1 MRLFRLLTPIACIL
15 LLAGCKDS
23 SQTARMTPRIPV
35 VNSHGIPGPENNHYK
50 EVIFDHPVVV
60 KDGWLQPWLDYDSL
74 MVWSMNF
81 LIDGP
86 KCETP
91 DGILPGYLATAS
103 YEAWAMVF
111 PDVLTEYPEVLEGNY
126 IWRGNMIPNNQGSN
140 VYFAMKLFRY
150 YYPYTG
156 DIRALVP
163 VKNILDRMLMFLT
176 PDDWAW
182 PGMVRTQ
189 DNDDPDGIWLDERLE
204 PDKAAM
210 TGIAFMDYAAYTG
223 EEKYQQMAEHI
234 ADLLLKNIKDGS
246 ETVSP
251 LPFRVNM
258 RTGETE
264 DAYTAD
270 MIFVVEFF
278 DKLLACDNSL
288 DKADMK
294 AKRDLVFDWIMEY
307 PVNTGLWSGYFEDVP
322 CLIDNINQFS
332 PMETARYLLDN
343 PEACKDYKQIVLDLL
358 AFVKER
364 FGPVTRYGAASINEQ
379 DACYYEMGSHTARYG
394 SVLAR
399 WAAETRCEQAK
410 KEALST
416 LALAEYTAYNHT
428 SKGNIAVNSVGLNWA
443 GIWNSDC
450 YFDYLPHFLEGMA
463 AWPEIIPEGTDHIFS
478 TTCMMKDVAYAP
490 GSVKYTALDP
500 NGTEMLKLSF
510 EPKVLSGGKP
520 LPRSC
525 WKFGK
530 YNGCDNILTINRKGV
545 TDIEVVQK

>member
-1 MRLFRLLTPIACIL
+1 
-15 LLAGCKDS
+15 
-23 SQTARMTPRIPV
+23 
-35 VNSHGIPGPENNHYK
+35 
-50 EVIFDHPVVV
+50 
-60 KDGWLQPWLDYDSL
+60 
-74 MVWSMNF
+74 
-81 LIDGP
+81 
-86 KCETP
+86 
-91 DGILPGYLATAS
+91 
-103 YEAWAMVF
+103 
-111 PDVLTEYPEVLEGNY
+111 
-126 IWRGNMIPNNQGSN
+126 
-140 VYFAMKLFRY
+140 
-150 YYPYTG
+150 
-156 DIRALVP
+156 
-163 VKNILDRMLMFLT
+163 
-176 PDDWAW
+176 
-182 PGMVRTQ
+182 
-189 DNDDPDGIWLDERLE
+189 
-204 PDKAAM
+204 
-210 TGIAFMDYAAYTG
+210 MDYAAYTG

-278 DKLLACDNSL
+278 DKMLACDNSL

-294 AKRDLVFDWIMEY
+294 AKRDLVFNWIMEY

-364 FGPVTRYGAASINEQ
+364 FGPVVRYGAASINEQ

-399 WAAETRCEQAK
+399 WAAETKCEQAK
-410 KEALST
+410 KEALAT
-416 LALAEYTAYNHT
+416 LALAEYTAYNRT
-428 SKGNIAVNSVGLNWA
+428 SKGNISVNSVGLNWA

-463 AWPEIIPEGTDHIFS
+463 AWPEIIPEGTVHIFS
-478 TTCMMKDVAYAP
+478 STSMLKDVEYGP
-490 GSVKYTALDP
+490 GSVRYTALDAD
-500 NGTEMLKLSF
+500 GTEQIKLSF
-510 EPKVLSGGKP
+510 KPEILSGGKP
-520 LPRSC
+520 LPKSQ
-525 WKFGK
+525 WTFGK
-530 YNGCDNILTINRKGV
+530 WRDCGNILTINRKGI
-545 TDIEVVQK
+545 TDIEIVRK

>member
-1 MRLFRLLTPIACIL
+1 MKTFRFLIL
-15 LLAGCKDS
+15 ISCVLSLAGCK
-23 SQTARMTPRIPV
+23 QNATTARMTPSIAV
-35 VNSHGIPGPENNHYK
+35 YNSQGIPGPEHS
-50 EVIFDHPVVV
+50 EHQQDIFGHPVIV
-60 KDGWLQPWLDYDSL
+60 KDGWLQPWMNYDTL

-86 KCETP
+86 KVETP

-111 PDVLTEYPEVLEGNY
+111 PDVLTEYPDVLEGNY

-156 DIRALVP
+156 DIRALEP
-163 VKNILDRMLMFLT
+163 VRNILDRMLMFLT

-204 PDKAAM
+204 PDKAGM
-210 TGIAFMDYAAYTG
+210 TGIAFMDYAEYTG
-223 EEKYQQMAEHI
+223 EEKYFAMAEHI
-234 ADLLLKNIKDGS
+234 ADLLLKHIKDGS
-246 ETVSP
+246 EKVSP

-264 DAYTAD
+264 DAYSAD
-270 MIFVVEFF
+270 MIFVVEFL
-278 DKLLACDNSL
+278 DKILACDTAL
-288 DKADMK
+288 DKADVK
-294 AKRDLVFDWIMEY
+294 AKRDLVFDWIMKY
-307 PVNTGLWSGYFEDVP
+307 PVQTGLWSGYFEDVP
-322 CLIDNINQFS
+322 ECITNINQFS

-343 PEACKDYKQIVLDLL
+343 PDACKDYKQVVLNLL
-358 AFVKER
+358 AFVKGR

-379 DACYYEMGSHTARYG
+379 DACYYEMGSHTVRYG

-399 WAAETRCEQAK
+399 WAAETGCEQAK
-410 KEALST
+410 NEALAT
-416 LALAEYTAYNHT
+416 LALAEYTAYNRT
-428 SKGNIAVNSVGLNWA
+428 SKGNISVNSVGLNWA

-478 TTCMMKDVAYAP
+478 TTCMLRDVAYAP
-490 GSVKYTALDP
+490 GSVKYTALEQD
-500 NGTEMLKLSF
+500 GTELIKLSF
-510 EPKVLSGGKP
+510 KPKVLSGGEP
-520 LPRSC
+520 LPKSC
-525 WKFGK
+525 WKFGTVR
-530 YNGCDNILTINRKGV
+530 GCDNILTINRKGA
-545 TDIEVVQK
+545 TDIEIVAE